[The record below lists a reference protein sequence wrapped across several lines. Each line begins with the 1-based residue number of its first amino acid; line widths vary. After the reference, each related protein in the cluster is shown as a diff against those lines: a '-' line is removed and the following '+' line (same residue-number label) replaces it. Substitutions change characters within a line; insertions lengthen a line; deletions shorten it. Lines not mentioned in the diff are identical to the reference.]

1 MDQSRQQSGDSVA
14 VVIPCFDQA
23 HFLGEAI
30 ESALAQ
36 SPVPAEVIVVDDGS
50 SDNPAAVA
58 GNYPQV
64 TLIGQANRGLA
75 GARNSG
81 LAAATT
87 TKVIFLDADDRLLP
101 GAIESGLRCF
111 EGNPGAAFVY
121 GGYRLADRKREADR
135 FTLASTRCDLVQSNW
150 IAMIG
155 TVMFDRSKLAEIGG
169 FDEELSMCE
178 DWDVYLRL
186 TRRHGFA
193 AHPDIVARYVWHGG
207 NMSANRKRLKEWI
220 EVVRQKE
227 RQRGLTPDEER
238 AWHAGREIVAAAY
251 AGPLVRA
258 ARRVT
263 KRVQPVRRP
272 RAR

>member
-1 MDQSRQQSGDSVA
+1 MDQAPKRTGNSVA

-30 ESALAQ
+30 HSALAQ
-36 SPVPAEVIVVDDGS
+36 SPEPADVIVIDDGS
-50 SDNPAAVA
+50 SDDPAAVT
-58 GNYPQV
+58 GNYPAV
-64 TLIGQANRGLA
+64 TLIQQANRGLA
-75 GARNSG
+75 AARNAG
-81 LAAATT
+81 LAAATAG
-87 TKVIFLDADDRLLP
+87 KVIFLDADDRLLP
-101 GAIESGLRCF
+101 GAIASGLRCF
-111 EGNPGAAFVY
+111 MDHPDAAFVY
-121 GGYRLADRKREADR
+121 GGYRLVDRKREADR
-135 FTLASTRCDLVQSNW
+135 FTLASTRCDLIQSNW

-169 FDEELSMCE
+169 FDEELRMCE
-178 DWDVYLRL
+178 DWDAYLRL

-193 AHPDIVARYVWHGG
+193 AHPDIVARYVWHGA

-227 RQRGLTPDEER
+227 RQRGLTAEEGR
-238 AWHAGREIVAAAY
+238 AWNAGREIVAAAY
-251 AGPLVRA
+251 AGRLVRA

-263 KRVQPVRRP
+263 KKVRPARRP